1 MITNDFFKHQAQTTP
16 HPLAMEISYAE
27 GSYIYDQNNK
37 PYLDFVAGVSAC
49 SLGHR
54 HPKVVEAIKKQL
66 DSYMH
71 VMVYGEYI
79 QSPAVQLTKLIASK
93 LPPKLEKTYL
103 TNSGTEAID
112 GAMKLARRYTGRS
125 EIIAAKNAYHGNTMG
140 ALSIMGYEERK
151 QPFRPLIPDIRFM
164 EFNNLLDLSKITTK
178 TAAVVLETIQGGA
191 GFIEPKN
198 GYLTKVQEKCNQ
210 VGALLILDEIQPG
223 IGRTG
228 TLFGFEN
235 YNCIPDVVVTGKG
248 LGGGMPIGAFTASE
262 DMMDSLS
269 DHPKLGHITTF
280 GGHPVIA
287 AAALATLEEITT
299 SNLIPETLVKEAL
312 IRKHLQH
319 PLIKEIRGKGLMLAL
334 MVDSS
339 EIANKIVLQAKEDRL
354 ILFWLLYEPK
364 AVRISP
370 PLTISKEEIIKG
382 CNIILNILNSI

>member
-1 MITNDFFKHQAQTTP
+1 LITKDFFKHQAQTTP
-16 HPLAMEISYAE
+16 HPFAMEISSAE
-27 GSYIYDQNNK
+27 GSYIYDQNK
-37 PYLDFVAGVSAC
+37 TPYLDFVAGVSAC

-54 HPKVVEAIKKQL
+54 HPKVVAAIKKQL

-71 VMVYGEYI
+71 VMVYGEYV
-79 QSPAVQLTKLIASK
+79 QSPAVKLCKLLASNLPSK
-93 LPPKLEKTYL
+93 LETTYL

-151 QPFRPLIPDIRFM
+151 QPFRPLIPDIRFI
-164 EFNNLLDLSKITTK
+164 EFNNLGDLSQITTK
-178 TAAVVLETIQGGA
+178 TAAVILETIQGGA

-198 GYLTKVQEKCNQ
+198 DYLKHVQEKCNQ

-235 YNCIPDVVVTGKG
+235 YNCTPDVVVTGKG

-262 DMMDSLS
+262 EMMDSLS

-299 SNLIPETLVKEAL
+299 SNLIPETLEKETL

-319 PLIKEIRGKGLMLAL
+319 SLVKEIRGKGLMLAL

-339 EIANKIVLQAKEDRL
+339 EIANKIVLQAKEDGL

-364 AVRISP
+364 AIRISP
-370 PLTISKEEIIKG
+370 PLTISKDEIIKG
-382 CNIILNILNSI
+382 CNIIIKILNSI

>member
-1 MITNDFFKHQAQTTP
+1 M
-16 HPLAMEISYAE
+16 
-27 GSYIYDQNNK
+27 
-37 PYLDFVAGVSAC
+37 
-49 SLGHR
+49 
-54 HPKVVEAIKKQL
+54 
-66 DSYMH
+66 
-71 VMVYGEYI
+71 
-79 QSPAVQLTKLIASK
+79 
-93 LPPKLEKTYL
+93 
-103 TNSGTEAID
+103 
-112 GAMKLARRYTGRS
+112 
-125 EIIAAKNAYHGNTMG
+125 
-140 ALSIMGYEERK
+140 
-151 QPFRPLIPDIRFM
+151 
-164 EFNNLLDLSKITTK
+164 
-178 TAAVVLETIQGGA
+178 
-191 GFIEPKN
+191 
-198 GYLTKVQEKCNQ
+198 TKVQEKCNQ

-262 DMMDSLS
+262 EMMDSLS

-334 MVDSS
+334 MVDSY
-339 EIANKIVLQAKEDRL
+339 EIANKIVLQAKEDGL

-370 PLTISKEEIIKG
+370 PLTISKEDIIKG
-382 CNIILNILNSI
+382 CNIIIKILNSI

>member
-1 MITNDFFKHQAQTTP
+1 
-16 HPLAMEISYAE
+16 MEISHAE
-27 GSYIYDQNNK
+27 GAYIYDQNNT

-54 HPKVVEAIKKQL
+54 HPKVVSAIKTQL
-66 DSYMH
+66 DKYMH

-79 QSPAVQLTKLIASK
+79 QSPAVKLSK
-93 LPPKLEKTYL
+93 LLASHLPKNLDKTYL

-151 QPFRPLIPDIRFM
+151 QPFRPLIPDIRFI
-164 EFNNLLDLSKITTK
+164 EFNSLPDLSKITTK
-178 TAAVVLETIQGGA
+178 TAAVILETIQGGA

-198 GYLTKVQEKCNQ
+198 GYLTRVQEKCNE

-223 IGRTG
+223 VGRTG

-235 YNCIPDVVVTGKG
+235 YNCVPDVVVTGKG

-262 DMMDSLS
+262 HMMDSLS
-269 DHPKLGHITTF
+269 NHPKLGHITTF

-299 SNLIPETLVKEAL
+299 SNIIEETLVKEIL
-312 IRKHLQH
+312 IRKHLKH

-339 EIANKIVLQAKEDRL
+339 EIANEIVLQAQEKGL

-370 PLTISKEEIIKG
+370 PLTITKEEIEKG
-382 CNIILNILNSI
+382 CQIILNILNSL